1 MPSVLLCTTA
11 TTFAIVDAN
20 STTNTTDPGGGV
32 PWANVGS
39 VNGGSG
45 TYIGNGWVL
54 TAAHVGAGPIA
65 FDSGTFQPDGRVI
78 RLKNPDTSL
87 ADMLLYHLVL
97 TPGLP
102 DSVVS
107 SSTPAIGSLVDL
119 VGYGRIRGSAQQSYS
134 SEDGPKFGFN
144 WSVGGAKS
152 HGTNQIQTGVQTL
165 TVFGAGS
172 FRGFILDFTP
182 PPTLFT
188 PPPPFVNTVREA
200 QVATGDS
207 GGAVFYKNGATWELA
222 GMIEALAS
230 FVYPLPA
237 SVYGDE
243 SWVMDLATYK
253 TQIDALVSSTAG
265 GATWTGANGSTWAGA
280 NWSSSPVPGAANNV
294 HTATFNSAGNGQ
306 TTINLGAGVTLN
318 TVLFDT
324 ATAAA
329 YTIGSG
335 AVGSQ
340 TFTLENGGAI
350 TTSSTVTNGQVV
362 NATVVLGTDRSAQ
375 TYTIS
380 NNATTP
386 ATALTLAGNITGAAS
401 GGVAG
406 AKTLAVVGAGDTD
419 ITGGIAQGGA
429 ASLAVTKTGAGTL
442 VLSGANTYAGTTTVS
457 AGTLLA
463 NNTTGSATGGN
474 SVIVDAAGTLGGTG
488 TITGMVTVDGMLS
501 PGNSIESL
509 ATGTVNLNTGSTLVF
524 ESSFSD
530 ANFADLLDIAGSLN
544 ISGTVTLDLLGAD
557 LANPFWDVGDKL
569 SIASYTGAWNGGT
582 FDGWADDSTQA
593 FGGNLWMINY
603 DDLVA
608 GVNFTGEQAGAAG
621 HVTLTAA
628 VPEPTSAMLLLSSS
642 ALLLLRRRRTAV

>member
-1 MPSVLLCTTA
+1 
-11 TTFAIVDAN
+11 
-20 STTNTTDPGGGV
+20 
-32 PWANVGS
+32 
-39 VNGGSG
+39 
-45 TYIGNGWVL
+45 
-54 TAAHVGAGPIA
+54 
-65 FDSGTFQPDGRVI
+65 
-78 RLKNPDTSL
+78 
-87 ADMLLYHLVL
+87 
-97 TPGLP
+97 
-102 DSVVS
+102 
-107 SSTPAIGSLVDL
+107 
-119 VGYGRIRGSAQQSYS
+119 
-134 SEDGPKFGFN
+134 
-144 WSVGGAKS
+144 
-152 HGTNQIQTGVQTL
+152 
-165 TVFGAGS
+165 
-172 FRGFILDFTP
+172 
-182 PPTLFT
+182 
-188 PPPPFVNTVREA
+188 
-200 QVATGDS
+200 
-207 GGAVFYKNGATWELA
+207 
-222 GMIEALAS
+222 
-230 FVYPLPA
+230 
-237 SVYGDE
+237 
-243 SWVMDLATYK
+243 MDLATYK

-642 ALLLLRRRRTAV
+642 ALLLLRRRRAAV